1 MDASAKYGTK
11 VYAVTF
17 QTRLHP
23 PCDLETATRVA
34 KEVGAVHEVLF
45 VDELEQEAIRYNPE
59 NRCYLCKHYLF
70 GKLLEFAR
78 DHGVTQVL
86 DGTNED
92 DLHVY
97 RPGRKALREYG
108 VISPLAAC
116 HVTKTEVKALA
127 AKYGVSVAHRPSTP
141 CMATRLPYGAE
152 INYDVLDR
160 IADGEAWLH
169 TLFGSEENL
178 RLRVHGDVVRLEI
191 APERMGEVLE
201 KREEMIAY
209 LKKLGFSYLTMDLE
223 GFRSGS
229 MDEKITQ
236 KEETK

>member
-1 MDASAKYGTK
+1 MELQEKKKNRTEQKTDMQNKEKALLTQLDEIAKQDLCLAFSGGVDSSLLLKLVMDASAKYGTK

-45 VDELEQEAIRYNPE
+45 VDELEQE
-59 NRCYLCKHYLF
+59 
-70 GKLLEFAR
+70 
-78 DHGVTQVL
+78 
-86 DGTNED
+86 
-92 DLHVY
+92 
-97 RPGRKALREYG
+97 
-108 VISPLAAC
+108 
-116 HVTKTEVKALA
+116 
-127 AKYGVSVAHRPSTP
+127 
-141 CMATRLPYGAE
+141 E

-169 TLFGSEENL
+169 TLFGAEENL

-209 LKKLGFSYLTMDLE
+209 LKKIGFSYLTMDLE

>member
-1 MDASAKYGTK
+1 M
-11 VYAVTF
+11 
-17 QTRLHP
+17 
-23 PCDLETATRVA
+23 
-34 KEVGAVHEVLF
+34 
-45 VDELEQEAIRYNPE
+45 
-59 NRCYLCKHYLF
+59 
-70 GKLLEFAR
+70 
-78 DHGVTQVL
+78 
-86 DGTNED
+86 
-92 DLHVY
+92 
-97 RPGRKALREYG
+97 
-108 VISPLAAC
+108 
-116 HVTKTEVKALA
+116 
-127 AKYGVSVAHRPSTP
+127 
-141 CMATRLPYGAE
+141 
-152 INYDVLDR
+152 DR

-169 TLFGSEENL
+169 TLFGAEENL